1 MDTNSPRD
9 LILLIIFLLVNSSPL
24 PDGSTSAYLVSYQ
37 FDGFSSEAKTH
48 LKNPMVLKYVSKRII
63 KTKLILCID

>member
-37 FDGFSSEAKTH
+37 LDGFSSEAKTH
-48 LKNPMVLKYVSKRII
+48 LKNPM
-63 KTKLILCID
+63 